1 MLLTFLFKYWT
12 KKMKTEKY
20 QELLQEVEYFLAD
33 QYRKSFHRVFFE
45 DVKQAFPEVKEKH
58 LKKMWKELK

>member
-1 MLLTFLFKYWT
+1 
-12 KKMKTEKY
+12 MKPEKY
-20 QELLQEVEYFLAD
+20 QELKTEVEFFIAE
-33 QYRKSFHRVFFE
+33 QYLKSFHRLFFE